1 MMQKFLTVAALLL
14 GLTLATAAHGWTA
27 FGHRLVAQLAYDRL
41 SPATRAQVDALLA
54 LEPGADIRNIASWA
68 DEIRKQPGFEAT
80 GTLHYVNFPYRSC
93 AYEPARD
100 CPDGACVVAALDRYS
115 TALGDRTLPGEKRLE
130 ALKFV
135 VHFAGDIHQPM
146 HAGNRDD
153 RGGNR
158 FQVNVN
164 GQGSNLH
171 AVWDYDLLKSA
182 GLDLSGYRDRLASRV
197 AASATEPMA
206 FRDWALESCRLLDAD
221 GVYPRRPGKLP
232 KGYLDAHRPQAE
244 ARVAQAAARLAALLE
259 QRLGRS
265 E

>member
-1 MMQKFLTVAALLL
+1 
-14 GLTLATAAHGWTA
+14 
-27 FGHRLVAQLAYDRL
+27 
-41 SPATRAQVDALLA
+41 
-54 LEPGADIRNIASWA
+54 
-68 DEIRKQPGFEAT
+68 
-80 GTLHYVNFPYRSC
+80 
-93 AYEPARD
+93 
-100 CPDGACVVAALDRYS
+100 
-115 TALGDRTLPGEKRLE
+115 
-130 ALKFV
+130 
-135 VHFAGDIHQPM
+135 M

-182 GLDLSGYRDRLASRV
+182 GLDLS
-197 AASATEPMA
+197 ATATGSPIAGGRE
-206 FRDWALESCRLLDAD
+206 RHRTD
-221 GVYPRRPGKLP
+221 GVPRLGAGVVPAARCHRGLRAPGEAAE
-232 KGYLDAHRPQAE
+232 GYLDAHRPQAE